1 RTVNGQ
7 FRRREQLLEVP
18 RMGRKAYEQC
28 AAFLRI
34 NGGDNPLDST
44 GVHPESYP
52 VVARMAA
59 DAGMGIEDLIRN
71 KAKLDTIDVEM
82 YVDKN
87 IGLPTLRDIVEELEK
102 PARDPRVKAPEP
114 VMYSKDVAEIAD
126 LHIGQELTGRVTNL
140 TAFGA
145 FVDIGL
151 KVNGLVHISQL
162 SERFVSNP
170 AELLK
175 VGQSV
180 KVKVIDVD
188 APRGRVALTMKGVG
202 Q

>member
-1 RTVNGQ
+1 
-7 FRRREQLLEVP
+7 
-18 RMGRKAYEQC
+18 
-28 AAFLRI
+28 
-34 NGGDNPLDST
+34 
-44 GVHPESYP
+44 
-52 VVARMAA
+52 
-59 DAGMGIEDLIRN
+59 
-71 KAKLDTIDVEM
+71 
-82 YVDKN
+82 
-87 IGLPTLRDIVEELEK
+87 
-102 PARDPRVKAPEP
+102 
-114 VMYSKDVAEIAD
+114 MYSKDVAEIAD

-175 VGQSV
+175 VGQAV